1 MKRKIITKRASGL
14 ETKFSY
20 PEQVNSNRV
29 RRPVIK
35 INEEKCNGCGLCI
48 PDCPEGAL
56 QVIDGKARLISDLF
70 CDGLGACIK
79 ACPQDAMLIEE
90 REAEPYDEFKVM
102 ENIVKGGKNVIKAH
116 LEHLKDHGE
125 DRLFSQAIQYLKE
138 NDFEVPEILPKKL
151 ACGCPG
157 HMQKDLRQEQRTQK
171 SQTVSTQSELNNWP
185 IQLKL
190 MNPHASY
197 LNDAELVIAADCSAF
212 AYPNFHS
219 KFLKSSTGTPHGK
232 ILIMFCPKLDADL
245 ESYVDKLA
253 IIFEEHNIKSV
264 SIVHMEVPCCSGI
277 EMIVTQALQRSNK
290 NVIIMD
296 YIISIQGE
304 II

>member
-1 MKRKIITKRASGL
+1 MKRKII
-14 ETKFSY
+14 
-20 PEQVNSNRV
+20 
-29 RRPVIK
+29 K
-35 INEEKCNGCGLCI
+35 IDEEKCNGCGLCI

-125 DRLFSQAIQYLKE
+125 DRLFSQAVQYLKE
-138 NDFEVPEILPKKL
+138 NNFEVPEVLPKKL

-157 HMQKDLRQEQRTQK
+157 HMQQDLRRSGQEQKVQNP
-171 SQTVSTQSELNNWP
+171 QVVSTQSELNNWP

-190 MNPHASY
+190 INPHAPY
-197 LNDAELVIAADCSAF
+197 LDNAELVIAADCSAF
-212 AYPNFHS
+212 AYPNFHA
-219 KFLKSSTGTPHGK
+219 KFLKGK
-232 ILIMFCPKLDADL
+232 ILIMFCPKLDSDL
-245 ESYVDKLA
+245 ESYVEKLA
-253 IIFEEHNIKSV
+253 IIFKEHNIKSV

-277 EMIVTQALQRSNK
+277 EAVVAQALQESGK
-290 NVIIMD
+290 NTIIKD
-296 YIISIQGE
+296 YTISIRGE

>member
-1 MKRKIITKRASGL
+1 MKRKII
-14 ETKFSY
+14 
-20 PEQVNSNRV
+20 
-29 RRPVIK
+29 K
-35 INEEKCNGCGLCI
+35 IDEEKCNGCGLCI

-79 ACPQDAMLIEE
+79 ACPQDAMLVEE

-102 ENIVKGGKNVIKAH
+102 ENIVKGGENVIKAH

-125 DRLFSQAIQYLKE
+125 DKLFSQAVKYLKD
-138 NDFEVPEILPKKL
+138 NNFEVPEILPKKL
-151 ACGCPG
+151 PCGCPG
-157 HMQKDLRQEQRTQK
+157 HMQKDLRQEPKTQ
-171 SQTVSTQSELNNWP
+171 SAEAASTQSELNNWP

-197 LNDAELVIAADCSAF
+197 LENAELVIAADCSAF
-212 AYPNFHS
+212 AYPNFHN
-219 KFLKSSTGTPHGK
+219 KFLKNK
-232 ILIMFCPKLDADL
+232 ILIMFCPKLDSDL
-245 ESYVDKLA
+245 ESYVEKLA
-253 IIFEEHNIKSV
+253 IIFEEQNIKSV

-277 EMIVTQALQRSNK
+277 EMVVAQALQKSGK
-290 NVIIMD
+290 NIIIKD
-296 YIISIQGE
+296 YTISIKGE